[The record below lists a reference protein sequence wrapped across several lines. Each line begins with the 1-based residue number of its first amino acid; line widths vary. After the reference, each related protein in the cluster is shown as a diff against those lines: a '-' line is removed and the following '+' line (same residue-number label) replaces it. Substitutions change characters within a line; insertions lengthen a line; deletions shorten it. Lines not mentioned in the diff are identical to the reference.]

1 MVWDALASTA
11 TGQSSQHQ
19 PSQPSAAPP
28 SMSDPVSGPTQA
40 LGSLWRA
47 YGPAI
52 IASGTA
58 LLSQTSRGADA
69 GITTPPGGPSRINS
83 SSSATQRQTQAQSQ
97 AQEGYDVG
105 SGRFEEVEVP
115 SDEEDGTSSTVR
127 GRGGSWFGWGS
138 GGPSAQGYERVK
150 SD

>member
-1 MVWDALASTA
+1 MAWGALASTA
-11 TGQSSQHQ
+11 TGQPASQ

-28 SMSDPVSGPTQA
+28 TMSDPVSGPTQA

-58 LLSQTSRGADA
+58 LLSQANRSTDA
-69 GITTPPGGPSRINS
+69 GIATPPGGPSRINS
-83 SSSATQRQTQAQSQ
+83 GSSAAPRNQSQ
-97 AQEGYDVG
+97 SQLHEGYDAG

-115 SDEEDGTSSTVR
+115 SDEEDDAATR
-127 GRGGSWFGWGS
+127 GRGGGWFGWG
-138 GGPSAQGYERVK
+138 GGAPAAQGYERVK
-150 SD
+150 SE